1 MEAEQPRRLNDGI
14 ERGRSLRFTF
24 DGAPV
29 EAYEGETVAAALL
42 AAGVRML
49 RRSEKRNEPRGV
61 FCGMGSCFEC
71 RMVID
76 GRMNVRAC
84 LTPVAGG
91 MAVKTQ
97 RGPASHLAER
107 DDG

>member
-1 MEAEQPRRLNDGI
+1 MDAEQPRRLTEGI
-14 ERGRSLRFTF
+14 ERGRPLRFTF

-29 EAYEGETVAAALL
+29 EAFEGETVAAALL
-42 AAGVRML
+42 AAGVRAL

-76 GRMNVRAC
+76 GQMNVRAC
-84 LTPVAGG
+84 LTPVAEG
-91 MAVKTQ
+91 MAVETQ
-97 RGPASHLAER
+97 RGPAPYLAER
-107 DDG
+107 ADE